1 MARKE
6 KNQYVGELNELL
18 VVEQLGGT
26 IDKTLKD
33 EAIKHLKQK
42 EIETIEKVS
51 KETTRVINS
60 YIPKIKKVWHCGNSV
75 GTQLGDIKIDNK
87 SIELKYISSGTG
99 TWHNTS
105 MAYFNHI
112 KPYNDFLKEH
122 NYYEDLKTIVDEELI
137 VDEGMSPIPNYKS
150 LSKSQ
155 FDDITILEG
164 QLRELYVKTIYDY
177 YNSNK
182 EELKTLYI
190 DMLTKKRTGSNKKK
204 GIPDL
209 LVIQN
214 SSTGEVNVLTKH
226 FIKSLIKDGVENIS
240 NQGKSIK
247 LGKYIRL
254 AIGWQNHN
262 GCSNPTIRAFLDE
275 KLLNKG
281 VDQFYTNKEVANKCI
296 DTLFDLCKDYIEEE
310 DIFMEPS
317 AGTGSFLDK
326 LPEKGIYL
334 DLEPKNE
341 KIEKNDFIT
350 YDLTG
355 RKDLITVGNPPFGK
369 RSTLAIQF
377 FNKAIQHSK
386 IVAFIVP
393 KSFDKYTTQ
402 KKLNVEN
409 FALIHSETLPK
420 YSFTNKGKKVNV
432 NCVFQIWVRKDINKM
447 KDLKKKPLPPDIK
460 RKIQVEQHNG
470 TEQSLKR
477 LNELKFDYDFAVY
490 RQGYKDYTLRFK
502 DKKEI
507 QEKMENSSDQ
517 FFFIKCEDEKLL
529 KQIENL
535 DFNELAMMNTTT
547 PGFGKEDFYR
557 YFISKKEEEV

>member
-6 KNQYVGELNELL
+6 KNLYVGELNELL

-26 IDKTLKD
+26 IDDELKE
-33 EAIKHLKQK
+33 EAKNHLKQE
-42 EIETIEKVS
+42 EIKTIEGVS
-51 KETTRVINS
+51 EETVRVINS
-60 YIPKIKKVWHCGNSV
+60 YIPEIKKVSHCGNYV
-75 GTQLGDIKIDNK
+75 GTQLGDIKVNNK
-87 SIELKYISSGTG
+87 SVELKYISRGTG

-112 KPYNDFLKEH
+112 KPYNEFLKEH
-122 NYYEDLKTIVDEELI
+122 NYYENLKAIVNEKLI
-137 VDEGMSPIPNYKS
+137 VDGGMSPIPNYKG

-155 FDDITILEG
+155 FDDITILES
-164 QLRELYVKTIYDY
+164 QLRELYVKMIYDY
-177 YNSNK
+177 YKLNS
-182 EELKTLYI
+182 EELKALYI
-190 DMLTKKRTGSNKKK
+190 DMLTKKRTGSNKSK

-209 LVIQN
+209 LIIQN
-214 SSTGEVNVLTKH
+214 SSTKNVNVLTKH
-226 FIKSLIKDGVENIS
+226 FMKSLIKDGVENIS

-262 GCSNPTIRAFLDE
+262 GCSNPTIRVFLDDSI
-275 KLLNKG
+275 LNKG
-281 VDQFYTNKEVANKCI
+281 VDQFYTNKEIADKCV
-296 DTLFDLCKDYIEEE
+296 DTLFDLCKDCINEN

-326 LPEKGIYL
+326 LPDKGIYL
-334 DLEPKNE
+334 DVEPKNE
-341 KIEKNDFIT
+341 KVEKADFIT
-350 YDLTG
+350 YDLKNE
-355 RKDLITVGNPPFGK
+355 KDLITIGNPPFGK

-386 IVAFIVP
+386 IIAFIVP

-402 KKLNVEN
+402 KKLDIDN
-409 FALIHSETLPK
+409 FALVYSETLPE

-432 NCVFQIWVRKDINKM
+432 NCVFQIWVRNDINKL
-447 KDLKKKPLPPDIK
+447 KNLKKKPLPPDIK
-460 RKIQVEQHNG
+460 KKIQVEQHNG

-477 LNELKFDYDFAVY
+477 LKKIDFDYDFAVY
-490 RQGYKDYTLRFK
+490 RQGYKDYSLRFK
-502 DKKEI
+502 DKKEVE
-507 QEKMENSSDQ
+507 EKMINSSDQ

-529 KQIENL
+529 EQIENL
-535 DFNELAMMNTTT
+535 DFYELAMMNTTT

-557 YFISKKEEEV
+557 YVIEKKEEI

>member
-26 IDKTLKD
+26 IDDDLKED
-33 EAIKHLKQK
+33 AKNHLKQE
-42 EIETIEKVS
+42 EIKTIEEVS
-51 KETTRVINS
+51 EETVRVIKS
-60 YIPKIKKVWHCGNSV
+60 YIPEIKKVSHCGNYV
-75 GTQLGDIKIDNK
+75 GTQLGDIKVNNK
-87 SIELKYISSGTG
+87 SVELKYISRGTG

-112 KPYNDFLKEH
+112 KPYNEFLKEH
-122 NYYEDLKTIVDEELI
+122 NYYENLKAIVNEKLI
-137 VDEGMSPIPNYKS
+137 VDGGMSPIPNYKS

-155 FDDITILEG
+155 FDDITILES
-164 QLRELYVKTIYDY
+164 QLRELYVKMIYDY
-177 YNSNK
+177 YKSNS
-182 EELKTLYI
+182 EELKALYI
-190 DMLTKKRTGSNKKK
+190 DMLTKKRTGSNKSK

-209 LVIQN
+209 LIIQN
-214 SSTGEVNVLTKH
+214 SSTKNVNVLTKH
-226 FIKSLIKDGVENIS
+226 FMKSLIKDGVENIS

-262 GCSNPTIRAFLDE
+262 GCSNPTIRVFLDDSI
-275 KLLNKG
+275 LNKG
-281 VDQFYTNKEVANKCI
+281 VDQFYTNKEIADKCV
-296 DTLFDLCKDYIEEE
+296 DTLFDLCKDCINEN

-326 LPEKGIYL
+326 LPDKGIYL
-334 DLEPKNE
+334 DVEPKNE
-341 KIEKNDFIT
+341 KVEKADFIT
-350 YDLTG
+350 YDLKNE
-355 RKDLITVGNPPFGK
+355 KDLITIGNPPFGK

-386 IVAFIVP
+386 IIAFIVP

-402 KKLNVEN
+402 KKLDIDN
-409 FALIHSETLPK
+409 FALVYSETLPE

-432 NCVFQIWVRKDINKM
+432 NCVFQIWVRNDINKL

-460 RKIQVEQHNG
+460 KKIQVEQHNG

-477 LNELKFDYDFAVY
+477 LKKIDFDYDFAVY
-490 RQGYKDYTLRFK
+490 RQGYKDYSLRFK
-502 DKKEI
+502 DKKEVE
-507 QEKMENSSDQ
+507 EKMENSSDQ

-529 KQIENL
+529 EQIENL

-557 YFISKKEEEV
+557 YVIAKKQEED